1 MNLTGVNSSTA
12 TYLDTSFYN
21 PVRDP
26 VWGSIMLSEGF
37 KKIVS
42 SPVLQK
48 MNRIRQ
54 LGPTYLVYPGA
65 VHTRFIHSL
74 GVYHM
79 GYRMIRRLITFD
91 SCPQVTVQD
100 VNAFLC
106 ACLLHDLGHFP
117 YTHSLKELPLKK
129 HEALTGEY
137 ILAEPLASIIRSA
150 LEIDPAIPAAIVD
163 TALPTSDATVKFFRN
178 ILSGVLDPDK
188 LDYLTRD
195 AFFCGVPYGTQD
207 IEFVL
212 SSIYPHPERGISILP
227 SGIPAVENI
236 LFSKYL
242 MYKTVYWHKTVRCAT
257 GMIKKAIMAALNDGV
272 LTPDDLYGLD
282 DESLFQAGRGDGASR
297 LFDMVHGRELFKMTH
312 EVVFD
317 DTNPYHMSLLDLK
330 KRGEEEAKLAEKL
343 SCDSASV
350 IIDVPENIT
359 FETTLPVY
367 ENGTFRSFSGRAGL
381 ETFSDPLRKIRIFVD
396 PSVADKA
403 RSLQW
408 N

>member
-1 MNLTGVNSSTA
+1 MTGVNSSTA

-91 SCPQVTVQD
+91 SCPAVTVQD

-137 ILAEPLASIIRSA
+137 ILAEPLASLIRRA

-163 TALPTSDATVKFFRN
+163 TSLPTSDATVKFFRN

>member
-1 MNLTGVNSSTA
+1 MTKGNSSTA

-137 ILAEPLASIIRSA
+137 ILAEPLASLIRSA

-163 TALPTSDATVKFFRN
+163 TSLPTSDATVKFFRN

-343 SCDSASV
+343 SCDSVSV

>member
-1 MNLTGVNSSTA
+1 MTDVNSITA
-12 TYLDTSFYN
+12 TYLDTSFIH

-26 VWGSIMLSEGF
+26 VWGSIMLSDGF
-37 KKIVS
+37 KRLVS

-74 GVYHM
+74 GVYHI
-79 GYRMIRRLITFD
+79 GYRMIRRLLTFD
-91 SCPQVTVQD
+91 SCPAVSVQD
-100 VNAFLC
+100 VNAFLA

-137 ILAEPLASIIRSA
+137 ILAEPLASLIKDA
-150 LEIDPAIPAAIVD
+150 LAIDPAIPAAIVD
-163 TALPTSDATVKFFRN
+163 TTMQSTDATVLFFRN

-343 SCDSASV
+343 SCDSVSV

>member
-1 MNLTGVNSSTA
+1 MAGKNSA
-12 TYLDTSFYN
+12 AAAYLDTSFSY

-26 VWGSIMLSEGF
+26 VWGNIMLSAGF

-48 MNRIRQ
+48 MNRIKQ

-65 VHTRFIHSL
+65 VHTRFNHSL
-74 GVYHM
+74 GVYHI
-79 GYRMIRRLITFD
+79 GYRMIRRLLTFD
-91 SCPQVTVQD
+91 SCPTVAVQD

-137 ILAEPLASIIRSA
+137 ILAEPLASLIRSA

-163 TALPTSDATVKFFRN
+163 TSLPTSDATVKFFRN

-317 DTNPYHMSLLDLK
+317 DTNPYYMSLLDLK

-343 SCDSASV
+343 TCDSASV

-381 ETFSDPLRKIRIFVD
+381 ETFSDPLRKIRIFTD

-403 RSLQW
+403 RSIQW

>member
-1 MNLTGVNSSTA
+1 MTGVNSSTA

-74 GVYHM
+74 GVYHI
-79 GYRMIRRLITFD
+79 GYRMIRRLITYD

-137 ILAEPLASIIRSA
+137 ILAEPLASLIRSA
-150 LEIDPAIPAAIVD
+150 LEIDPVIPAAIVD
-163 TALPTSDATVKFFRN
+163 TSLPTSDATVKFFRN

-297 LFDMVHGRELFKMTH
+297 LFDMVHGRDLFKMTH

-330 KRGEEEAKLAEKL
+330 KRGEEEAKMAEKL

>member
-1 MNLTGVNSSTA
+1 MTGVNSSTA

-74 GVYHM
+74 GVYHI
-79 GYRMIRRLITFD
+79 GYRMIRRLITYD

-137 ILAEPLASIIRSA
+137 ILAEPLASLIRSA

-163 TALPTSDATVKFFRN
+163 TSLPTSDATVKFFRN

-297 LFDMVHGRELFKMTH
+297 LFDMVHGRDLFKMTH

-330 KRGEEEAKLAEKL
+330 KRGEEEAKMAEKL

>member
-1 MNLTGVNSSTA
+1 VNLTKGNSSTA
-12 TYLDTSFYN
+12 TYLDTSFYH

-26 VWGSIMLSEGF
+26 VWGNIMLSEGF

-74 GVYHM
+74 GVYHI

-91 SCPQVTVQD
+91 SCPAVSVQD

-150 LEIDPAIPAAIVD
+150 LEIDPVIPAAIVD

-317 DTNPYHMSLLDLK
+317 DNNPYHMSLLDLK

-343 SCDSASV
+343 ACDSTSV

-367 ENGTFRSFSGRAGL
+367 ENGSFRSFSGRAGL

-396 PSVADKA
+396 PSVAQKA
-403 RSLQW
+403 RGIQW

>member
-1 MNLTGVNSSTA
+1 MTGVNSSTA

-91 SCPQVTVQD
+91 SCPAVTVQD

-137 ILAEPLASIIRSA
+137 ILAEPLASLIRST

-163 TALPTSDATVKFFRN
+163 TSLPTADATVKFFRN

-282 DESLFQAGRGDGASR
+282 DESLFQTGRGDGAFR

-403 RSLQW
+403 WSLQW